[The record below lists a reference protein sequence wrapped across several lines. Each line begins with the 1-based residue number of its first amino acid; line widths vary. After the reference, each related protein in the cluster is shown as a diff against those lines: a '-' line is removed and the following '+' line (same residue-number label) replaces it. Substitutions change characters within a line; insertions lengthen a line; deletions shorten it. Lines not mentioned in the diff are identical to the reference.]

1 MRFCDI
7 VHLLQYRYWRIN
19 IVVHYIVM
27 NIQVVPKYVIIKN
40 SRKIKMVYQ
49 GRFVITYLKK
59 FSNYMYSVIFNLS
72 LCTKQSLYFHI
83 SVYRLWADRNRSIG
97 IHQTERL
104 HWLLWWSQCSSSHHS
119 ALTVWLYYICCGCYR
134 MHGSFQREPM
144 SSFRGRFANDLL
156 LCHQHSAI

>member
-1 MRFCDI
+1 MRFRDI

-27 NIQVVPKYVIIKN
+27 NIQ
-40 SRKIKMVYQ
+40 
-49 GRFVITYLKK
+49 GRFVITYFKK

-144 SSFRGRFANDLL
+144 PSFRGRFANDLL

>member
-1 MRFCDI
+1 
-7 VHLLQYRYWRIN
+7 
-19 IVVHYIVM
+19 M
-27 NIQVVPKYVIIKN
+27 NIQVVLNYVIIKN

-49 GRFVITYLKK
+49 GRFVITYFKK

-104 HWLLWWSQCSSSHHS
+104 H
-119 ALTVWLYYICCGCYR
+119 
-134 MHGSFQREPM
+134 
-144 SSFRGRFANDLL
+144 
-156 LCHQHSAI
+156 